1 MQYSLPDWDAAH
13 AHMYDYIET
22 QKKIRIT
29 ERRIKAILVKMERRL
44 QDRRL
49 PAMLRKQAG

>member
-1 MQYSLPDWDAAH
+1 MQYSIPDLDAAY